1 VQTVFTPIR
10 HLPDLRAF
18 DPPLIDRIAASTGN
32 MILVEVSPHRD
43 MDSHP
48 TRRSQTTP
56 FDVHFEGLLPGLA
69 GQRFYSQMIDG
80 WVWNIFRGR
89 VVGAGTF
96 AGRPIADTPHDVF
109 AAEMAHW
116 GVRHLFVWT
125 DASRDYLAN
134 DGRFVE
140 RWRGGRWSH
149 FERPGADERSVLTA
163 SGTGALRNL
172 DFLGA
177 DVDLAGVKA
186 GEPVVVRAS
195 YYPAWQANVAGS
207 PVALYDSEGQLAFRA
222 PRDGSYTVRLEYP
235 RYGALSLIAVVA
247 LLGGMA
253 GLSRWP
259 GSHEGSLE

>member
-1 VQTVFTPIR
+1 
-10 HLPDLRAF
+10 
-18 DPPLIDRIAASTGN
+18 

-56 FDVHFEGLLPGLA
+56 FDVHFEGLLPRLA

-96 AGRPIADTPHDVF
+96 AGRPIEETPHDDF
-109 AAEMAHW
+109 AAEMERW
-116 GVRHLFVWT
+116 GVKHLFVWT
-125 DASRDYLAN
+125 DESRNYLAK
-134 DGRFVE
+134 DRRFVE

-149 FERPGADERSVLTA
+149 FERPDADARSVVT
-163 SGTGALRNL
+163 GTGSGSLRNL

-177 DVDLAGVKA
+177 DVELVGVKV

-195 YYPAWQANVAGS
+195 YYPAWRAHVAGNDIEL
-207 PVALYDSEGQLAFRA
+207 VLFDRDGQLAFRA
-222 PRDGSYTVRLEYP
+222 PRDGSYTVRFEYP
-235 RYGALSLIAVVA
+235 RYRALSLLAVGA
-247 LLGGMA
+247 LLA
-253 GLSRWP
+253 GLVGLARWP
-259 GSHEGSLE
+259 RSR